1 MNVGEYQVVGFSK
14 YTNDKGQV
22 GTNLFLVTPFEPWE
36 QKNTCIGYKTVQEF
50 TYADVNCNVNDLIS
64 IQYGKGF
71 GGKAVI
77 NGITVIKSG
86 K

>member
-1 MNVGEYQVVGFSK
+1 MNLGEYQVVGLSK
-14 YTNDKGQV
+14 YVNDKGQE

-36 QKNTCIGYKTVQEF
+36 QKNTNYGYKTVQEF
-50 TYADVNCNVNDLIS
+50 TYSQVNCKVNDLIT
-64 IQYGKGF
+64 IQYGKGY

-77 NGITVIKSG
+77 NGVTVIKEG